1 MINQEEILEEQMFDI
16 VANYLY
22 NGSLQEVR
30 KEFYLYLFAEWSKTN
45 LDIILKALTSVE
57 ATPETDSE

>member
-1 MINQEEILEEQMFDI
+1 MINQEDFPEEQMFDI
-16 VANYLY
+16 VAKYLY
-22 NGSLQEVR
+22 NGSLQEAR

-57 ATPETDSE
+57 STPETDSE